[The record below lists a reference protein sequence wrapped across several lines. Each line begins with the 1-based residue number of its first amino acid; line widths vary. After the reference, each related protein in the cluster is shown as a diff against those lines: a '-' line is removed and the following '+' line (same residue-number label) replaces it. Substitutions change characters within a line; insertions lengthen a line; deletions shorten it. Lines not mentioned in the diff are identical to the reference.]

1 MALNVLGNYF
11 AKKSIKLSDAYAV
24 YIKKGKSIIEYTDC
38 VGFTVPKFE
47 QDEDV
52 ITYGNVSQTFLIPKY
67 DTVKEFTLTFYE
79 SLVRPSGVLKNKF
92 EQFFNENT
100 TYQLMQKFDNNGLS
114 QNYGVYNSN
123 VIPSITI
130 KVANNVLH
138 KFVYKYEFIN
148 CKIVNYNLYNLDYQT
163 DSPCQIT
170 FNFTFDSYEKQ
181 NINETISYN
190 NLKQQTQQSN
200 EQPKAPVV
208 ELEALQS
215 TKVNEQELTVSLER
229 ESNREQALKDLS
241 ELDSMDSEIMEA
253 ANQYEYEQ
261 KNQALEQT
269 QINQSRQPDLGKQIV
284 YELFKEW
291 ERQSKADR
299 QKRNH
304 K

>member
-1 MALNVLGNYF
+1 MALNVIGNYF
-11 AKKSIKLSDAYAV
+11 AKKSIKLSDAFAV
-24 YIKKGKSIIEYTDC
+24 YIQTKANTKSVEYPDC

-67 DTVKEFTLTFYE
+67 DTVKEFTLSFYE

-100 TYQLMQKFDNNGLS
+100 TYQLMQKFDNSGLS
-114 QNYGVYNSN
+114 QNYGVYKSN

-170 FNFTFDSYEKQ
+170 FNFTFDSYSKE
-181 NINETISYN
+181 NINETISYDIV
-190 NLKQQTQQSN
+190 KQRPQQHTPSQTTKKSIS
-200 EQPKAPVV
+200 PVV
-208 ELEALQS
+208 KTTQEEVVRNEELLKLSSGDS
-215 TKVNEQELTVSLER
+215 T
-229 ESNREQALKDLS
+229 
-241 ELDSMDSEIMEA
+241 
-253 ANQYEYEQ
+253 
-261 KNQALEQT
+261 T
-269 QINQSRQPDLGKQIV
+269 QDQI
-284 YELFKEW
+284 
-291 ERQSKADR
+291 
-299 QKRNH
+299 
-304 K
+304 

>member
-67 DTVKEFTLTFYE
+67 DTVKEFTLSFYE
-79 SLVRPSGVLKNKF
+79 SLIRPSGVLKNKF
-92 EQFFNENT
+92 EQFFNDNT
-100 TYQLMQKFDNNGLS
+100 TYQLIQKFDNSGLS

-130 KVANNVLH
+130 KVADNVLH

-163 DSPCQIT
+163 DAPCQIT
-170 FNFTFDSYEKQ
+170 FNFTFDSYSKE

-190 NLKQQTQQSN
+190 IVKQKPQQQTPSQTTKESISPTPVIETTLEEDARN
-200 EQPKAPVV
+200 E
-208 ELEALQS
+208 E
-215 TKVNEQELTVSLER
+215 
-229 ESNREQALKDLS
+229 
-241 ELDSMDSEIMEA
+241 
-253 ANQYEYEQ
+253 
-261 KNQALEQT
+261 
-269 QINQSRQPDLGKQIV
+269 LGKLSSGDATAKDFDKSI
-284 YELFKEW
+284 
-291 ERQSKADR
+291 
-299 QKRNH
+299 
-304 K
+304 